1 MKSTFLPPMVMV
13 FLATMC
19 SLEF

>member
-1 MKSTFLPPMVMV
+1 MKSTFLPRMVMV